1 MRWVQALPVF
11 VTWGAL
17 VGLVVGL
24 GQSCDKLA
32 SSTSSTTESETSTS
46 TGTGKDTTPG
56 KPGQMTTA
64 TATDA
69 AASGPSCT
77 DQGRIFESGK
87 VPSLDGCNSCRCTC
101 DALEGAEV
109 ECAVA
114 CTERACDPQ
123 PKLPV
128 VGQDKV
134 FDPAGH
140 ELTYQGIACPAPK
153 ACAVDWDYV
162 EACERH
168 GGIAVDNGCCD
179 YTCSVKL
186 VREEPL
192 VPNEAE
198 TCKDAAAGLAALMA
212 ELTTVSE
219 GDSASSRRHP
229 CQDDTDCKLVP
240 ASPPKAC
247 SGELAVG
254 VQAYKE
260 VAAAIAAQTA
270 EVERT
275 CPRFV
280 GECAPSPKTAR
291 AACVSAYCGTEVS
304 SAPAEGP
311 DDEDEDEQ

>member
-1 MRWVQALPVF
+1 MRWAQALPVF

-32 SSTSSTTESETSTS
+32 SSSSSTTASATS
-46 TGTGKDTTPG
+46 TGTGKS
-56 KPGQMTTA
+56 GQPTAATGTGTA
-64 TATDA
+64 TSA
-69 AASGPSCT
+69 ASCT
-77 DQGRIFESGK
+77 DQGRVFEAGR
-87 VPSLDGCNSCRCTC
+87 VPSLDGCNNCSCAC
-101 DALEGAEV
+101 DALEGGGV
-109 ECAVA
+109 ECGIM
-114 CTERACDPQ
+114 CTEMACNPQ
-123 PKLPV
+123 RKLPEA
-128 VGQDKV
+128 GQDTV

-140 ELTYQGIACPAPK
+140 ELPYQGVACPVPK

-168 GGIAVDNGCCD
+168 GGIALDNGCCE
-179 YTCSVKL
+179 YTCTVKV

-192 VPNEAE
+192 VPDEPEA
-198 TCKDAAAGLAALMA
+198 CKAATAQLAALMA

-229 CQDDTDCKLVP
+229 CQDDADCRLVP

-254 VQAYKE
+254 AQAYKE
-260 VAAAIAAQTA
+260 VAAAVAAQTA

-275 CPRFV
+275 CPRFI
-280 GECAPSPKTAR
+280 GECAPSPKTVQ

>member
-32 SSTSSTTESETSTS
+32 SSSSSTTASATGSS
-46 TGTGKDTTPG
+46 TGTDTGKAGRP
-56 KPGQMTTA
+56 A
-64 TATDA
+64 TATGTDTATSA
-69 AASGPSCT
+69 AACS
-77 DQGRIFESGK
+77 DQGRLFEGGK
-87 VPSLDGCNSCRCTC
+87 VPSPDGCNSCGCAC
-101 DALEGAEV
+101 DTLESGLV

-114 CTERACDPQ
+114 CTEMACTPQ
-123 PKLPV
+123 RKLPEA
-128 VGQDKV
+128 GQDTV

-140 ELTYQGIACPAPK
+140 ELAYQGIACPAPK
-153 ACAVDWDYV
+153 ACVVDWDYV

-168 GGIAVDNGCCD
+168 GGIALDNGCCD
-179 YTCSVKL
+179 YMCSVKV

-192 VPNEAE
+192 VPNEPE
-198 TCKDAAAGLAALMA
+198 TCKAATAQLAALMA

-229 CQDDTDCKLVP
+229 CQDDSDCKLVP
-240 ASPPKAC
+240 AMPPKAC

-260 VAAAIAAQTA
+260 VAAAVAAQAA

-275 CPRFV
+275 CPRFK
-280 GECAPSPKTAR
+280 GECAPSPTTVQ
-291 AACVSAYCGTEVS
+291 AACVSAYCGTQVS
-304 SAPAEGP
+304 SAPAEEP
-311 DDEDEDEQ
+311 DDEAEDEE

>member
-32 SSTSSTTESETSTS
+32 SSSSSTTASATSTD
-46 TGTGKDTTPG
+46 TGTGKTGLP
-56 KPGQMTTA
+56 TTA
-64 TATDA
+64 TGTGTATSA
-69 AASGPSCT
+69 ASCT
-77 DQGRIFESGK
+77 DQGRVFEGGK
-87 VPSLDGCNSCRCTC
+87 VPSSDGCNSCRCAC
-101 DALEGAEV
+101 DALESGGV
-109 ECAVA
+109 ECGIV
-114 CTERACDPQ
+114 CTEMACNPQ
-123 PKLPV
+123 RKLAAA
-128 VGQDKV
+128 GQDTV

-140 ELTYQGIACPAPK
+140 EQSYQGVACPVPK

-168 GGIAVDNGCCD
+168 GGIALDNGCCD
-179 YTCSVKL
+179 FMCTVKV

-192 VPNEAE
+192 VPGERE
-198 TCKDAAAGLAALMA
+198 TCKAATAQLAALMS

-219 GDSASSRRHP
+219 GDAASSRRHP
-229 CQDDTDCKLVP
+229 CQDDADCKLVA

-247 SGELAVG
+247 SGQLAVG

-270 EVERT
+270 EIERT
-275 CPRFV
+275 CPRFI
-280 GECAPSPKTAR
+280 GECAPSPTTVQ